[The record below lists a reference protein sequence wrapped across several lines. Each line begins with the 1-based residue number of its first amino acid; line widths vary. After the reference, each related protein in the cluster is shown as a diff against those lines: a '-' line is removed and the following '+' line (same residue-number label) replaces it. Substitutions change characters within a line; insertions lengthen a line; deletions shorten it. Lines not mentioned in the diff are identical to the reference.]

1 MKNEFQDNYFVKDTL
16 RESSKD
22 DNGNYLLDFGEE
34 IVYLLD
40 EIAPIVGKELAKGKQ
55 QKSVDAVVRN
65 EQGEVYFIEFKN
77 TLHSRMPKNELFYKT
92 PDSVF
97 TYLYVFEPDIS
108 IKEFREKCT
117 YVVVFNDNAPCKQ
130 RESES
135 QSFEMFKNKVREQA
149 KVEENIDKV
158 LWGLDSLVGKL
169 FKKVYTV
176 DKEVFVNQIKPLI
189 WREN

>member
-22 DNGNYLLDFGEE
+22 DN
-34 IVYLLD
+34 
-40 EIAPIVGKELAKGKQ
+40 
-55 QKSVDAVVRN
+55 
-65 EQGEVYFIEFKN
+65 
-77 TLHSRMPKNELFYKT
+77 
-92 PDSVF
+92 
-97 TYLYVFEPDIS
+97 
-108 IKEFREKCT
+108 
-117 YVVVFNDNAPCKQ
+117 APCKQ
-130 RESES
+130 RESKS
-135 QSFEMFKNKVREQA
+135 QSFEMFKNRVREQA

-158 LWGLDSLVGKL
+158 LWGLNSLVGKL